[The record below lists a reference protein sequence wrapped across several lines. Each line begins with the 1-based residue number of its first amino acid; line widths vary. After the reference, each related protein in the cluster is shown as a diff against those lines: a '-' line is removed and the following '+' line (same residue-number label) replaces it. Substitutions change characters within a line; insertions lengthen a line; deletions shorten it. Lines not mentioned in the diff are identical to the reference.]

1 MTFVTDAITYN
12 VNTRGRKVL
21 GQDRNFDLSALQR
34 LINGPAVQETVK
46 HGDMMGYFGHWPRIK
61 FGMATQEGG
70 IDRETGKAVNLPLAV
85 RTVELSADD
94 QGNITHKTEFMD
106 TEAGAVALG
115 LFNSKAG
122 GFSSAIV
129 PVQGTHPII
138 PKSFNGFDYVYQPN
152 YTTNRGHKVILDS
165 IGSELASILDQVLE
179 QAAQAEG
186 EMAMLFDSLH
196 TQHLT
201 TLEAFEVISKEND
214 WLIRRLSKQ
223 SGTDPAG
230 ILDSMNEVIED
241 GGRLRAT
248 MGLPDYEKFRD
259 ARLEL
264 LDSVAE
270 PKAAETSESRYMQN
284 RFGKAI

>member
-1 MTFVTDAITYN
+1 MTFVTDPITYN

-21 GQDRNFDLSALQR
+21 GQDRNFELSALAR

-46 HGDMMGYFGHWPRIK
+46 HGDMLGYFGHWPRIK

-70 IDRETGKAVNLPLAV
+70 IDKETGKAVNLPLAV

-94 QGNITHKTEFMD
+94 QGNITHRTEFMD

-115 LFNSKAG
+115 LYNSKAG

-129 PVQGTHPII
+129 PVAGTHPII

-165 IGSELASILDQVLE
+165 INPELAGMLDVLLD

-201 TLEAFEVISKEND
+201 TLQAFEVISKEND

-223 SGTDPAG
+223 SGVDPAG

-241 GGRLRAT
+241 GGRLRAS
-248 MGLPDYEKFRD
+248 MGLPDYDRFKT
-259 ARLEL
+259 APLEL
-264 LDSVAE
+264 LDSVKTPVE
-270 PKAAETSESRYMQN
+270 PESSESRFMQN